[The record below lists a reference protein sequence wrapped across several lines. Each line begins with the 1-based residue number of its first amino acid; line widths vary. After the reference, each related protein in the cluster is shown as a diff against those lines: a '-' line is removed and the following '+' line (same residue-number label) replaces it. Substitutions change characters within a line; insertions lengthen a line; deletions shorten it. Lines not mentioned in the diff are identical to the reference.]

1 MNRLVSTFHRYH
13 VSMRIRLDKFL
24 QMSKLVRRRTLAH
37 TLCEAGRV
45 RINGAAAKPSAP
57 VKLGDVI
64 TISRGERR
72 LVAKVLA
79 VPERLSPSQQ
89 LVEVLGRMSVE
100 DLKSGT
106 RDSGLG
112 TR

>member
-1 MNRLVSTFHRYH
+1 M
-13 VSMRIRLDKFL
+13 RLDKFL
-24 QMSKLVRRRTLAH
+24 QMSRLVRRRTLAH

-79 VPERLSPSQQ
+79 VPERSTSSKD
-89 LVEVLGRMSVE
+89 LVEVLGRI
-100 DLKSGT
+100 DLDALRAPGSGP
-106 RDSGLG
+106 RGPD
-112 TR
+112 RIPD

>member
-1 MNRLVSTFHRYH
+1 M
-13 VSMRIRLDKFL
+13 RLDKFL
-24 QMSKLVRRRTLAH
+24 QVSKLVRRRTLAH
-37 TLCEAGRV
+37 TLCESGRV

-79 VPERLSPSQQ
+79 VPERSTLSKE
-89 LVEVLGRMSVE
+89 LVEILGRIDIGE
-100 DLKSGT
+100 WGT
-106 RDSGLG
+106 RDRGNAG
-112 TR
+112 TRLQ

>member
-1 MNRLVSTFHRYH
+1 M
-13 VSMRIRLDKFL
+13 RLDKFL
-24 QMSKLVRRRTLAH
+24 QVSRLVRRRTLAH

-79 VPERLSPSQQ
+79 VPERSTPSKELVDVIARLS
-89 LVEVLGRMSVE
+89 VG
-100 DLKSGT
+100 DLKGGT
-106 RDSGLG
+106 GD
-112 TR
+112 